1 MFDGKIDFMDF
12 NKIKINYGGK
22 LTCRKIF
29 KKKYII
35 FLILSII
42 SLLVLIYFYTVKN
55 KNITNTTYDIESYKT
70 KKLEVENNY
79 NIVKNRNTEEEIDLN
94 KFRNQINVIK
104 NDIQGISK
112 QEDDKKKLNKEI
124 KAERDKLE
132 KQSTSLSL
140 KYKAEYGNKYIY
152 GQKIESLTTLLHT
165 LKTEY
170 EQLKQKQQ
178 DKEENKL
185 NIRNSK
191 IVASGEA
198 FNLEKTIGGTIG
210 DKCFD
215 GPENN
220 YSPKIF
226 HENCDNNALLILI
239 KTDDDKRIGAFIRV
253 SSDGLEIK
261 KDPSSLLINI
271 DTGNFYGVREPD
283 YATIVCDPNELP
295 QIGVDLKIKT
305 DGQGINMFPLNYGTS
320 YDSSKDMYRDRNFTI
335 KNLEIYK
342 VLFK

>member
-42 SLLVLIYFYTVKN
+42 CLLVLIYFYTVKN

-79 NIVKNRNTEEEIDLN
+79 NIVKNRNTEEEMDLN

-140 KYKAEYGNKYIY
+140 QYKAEYGNKYMYEQRIA
-152 GQKIESLTTLLHT
+152 SLTTLLHT

-178 DKEENKL
+178 DKEENIL

-220 YSPKIF
+220 YSPKTF

-253 SSDGLEIK
+253 SSDGLQIK
-261 KDPSSLLINI
+261 TDPSSLLINI
-271 DTGNFYGVREPD
+271 DTGKYYGVREPD

-305 DGQGINMFPLNYGTS
+305 DGKGINMFPLNYGTS